1 MQRQIIKQFIDWKN
15 KPNRKPLIIQ
25 GARQVGKTWAMKHF
39 GEQEFKQV
47 AYINFD
53 NNSRMKALFEA
64 DFDLERIL
72 LGLSIETGV
81 DISADNVNDTLLIF
95 DEIQEVPS
103 ALTALKYF
111 YENAPGYAIISAG
124 SLLGIALHQGLSFPV
139 GKVDFM
145 SLYPMSFNEFLLAIG
160 EKKLLDLLM
169 LQDWTLI
176 SAMKS
181 KYIER
186 LKQYYFIGGMPEA
199 VQAFIDGRGFDEVR
213 AVQNHLLMAYEQDFS
228 KHIDNASLVARVRAL
243 WQIVPS
249 ELAKENKKFKVSSI
263 QKGTRF
269 KDIELALQW
278 LNDCGLVHS
287 VYRINKPN
295 LPLGIYRENIFKL
308 FYLDVGLLG
317 AKSQLSAKTLLD
329 GNRLFSEFKGA
340 LTEQYVYQQLQVNH
354 FNPFYWAKDN
364 STAEVDFLIQ
374 HEQAIYPI
382 EVKAEANLRAKS
394 LKIYSDTFAPPM
406 ALRFSMADYQ
416 KQDWLINV
424 PLYALEN
431 IQEMIQKREPKQK
444 P

>member
-1 MQRQIIKQFIDWKN
+1 MQRQIINQLIDWKH

-53 NNSRMKALFEA
+53 NNSRMQALFAA

-81 DISADNVNDTLLIF
+81 DISADSLNDTLDTLLIF

-103 ALTALKYF
+103 ASTALKYF
-111 YENAPGYAIISAG
+111 YENAPNYAIISAG

-145 SLYPMSFNEFLLAIG
+145 SLYPMSFHEFLWAVGDSKLVDVLA
-160 EKKLLDLLM
+160 

-176 SAMKS
+176 TALKS
-181 KYIER
+181 KYIDR
-186 LKQYYFIGGMPEA
+186 LKQYYFVGGMPEA
-199 VQAFIDGRGFDEVR
+199 VQAFVDGLGFDEVR
-213 AVQNHLLMAYEQDFS
+213 AVQNNLLMAYEHDFS
-228 KHIDNASLVARVRAL
+228 KHIDSATLVARVRAL
-243 WQIVPS
+243 WQVVPS
-249 ELAKENKKFKVSSI
+249 ELAKENKKFKLSSI

-269 KDIELALQW
+269 KDVELALQW
-278 LNDCGLVHS
+278 LSDCGLVRP
-287 VYRINKPN
+287 VYRINQPN
-295 LPLGIYRENIFKL
+295 LPLNIYRKNVFKL

-329 GNRLFSEFKGA
+329 GNRLFTEFKGA
-340 LTEQYVYQQLQVNH
+340 LTEQYVYQQLQAND
-354 FNPFYWAKDN
+354 FKPFYWAKYN

-374 HEQAIYPI
+374 HEQVIYPI

-394 LKIYSDTFAPPM
+394 LKVYSDTFTPPT

-416 KQDWLINV
+416 AQDWLINI
-424 PLYALEN
+424 PLYAADN
-431 IQEMIQKREPKQK
+431 IREII
-444 P
+444 

>member
-1 MQRQIIKQFIDWKN
+1 MQRQIIKQLIDWKN

-81 DISADNVNDTLLIF
+81 DISADSVNDTLLIF
-95 DEIQEVPS
+95 DEIQEAPS

-111 YENAPGYAIISAG
+111 YENAPDYAIISAG

-186 LKQYYFIGGMPEA
+186 LKQYYFVGGMPEA
-199 VQAFIDGRGFDEVR
+199 VQVFIDGRGFDEVR

-228 KHIDNASLVARVRAL
+228 KHIDSATLVARVRAL

-295 LPLGIYRENIFKL
+295 LPLSIYRENLFKL

-329 GNRLFSEFKGA
+329 GNRLFTEFKGA
-340 LTEQYVYQQLQVNH
+340 LTEQYVYQQLQVSR
-354 FNPFYWAKDN
+354 FAPFYWAKDN

-382 EVKAEANLRAKS
+382 EVKAEENLRAKS
-394 LKIYSDTFAPPM
+394 LKIYSDTFAPPT

-431 IQEMIQKREPKQK
+431 IREII
-444 P
+444 